1 MTQPPPAPPSPTA
14 PTPSAPTPSAPTPPA
29 SPVGPERAATLRR
42 PALAVTVL
50 AAAVILLHVI
60 ELVLLAL
67 QGLVESMPYLVQGYY
82 LILLAANLA
91 FVASVLWLLAASSMA
106 RVDARRVSRLPLLM
120 LGLLTLSGLLM
131 PAGQLLSVLLQLIGV
146 GGDDAVGYGLRNLI
160 GTLVNTGGTVLFTLL
175 IGVLGLLLLMRPQR
189 AERTVRIPMGPV
201 PLAVMLLVTA
211 LLLAVAAP
219 MQSVISSW
227 IALDWGLLQA
237 IFALHAAARGLLATL
252 LVLFMGLLFAVTAG
266 TSRRILWAGFIAYMA
281 AQVVSSVLV
290 RLFMFQMLSGTAPE
304 GEWLAPATAVVE
316 VIGALLLAT
325 TAVVVLVLRARGSR
339 TPRS

>member
-1 MTQPPPAPPSPTA
+1 MTQPPPAPPSPT
-14 PTPSAPTPSAPTPPA
+14 APTPSAPTPPA

-175 IGVLGLLLLMRPQR
+175 IGVLGLLLMRPQR
-189 AERTVRIPMGPV
+189 AERTVRIPVGPV

-211 LLLAVAAP
+211 LLLAAAAP

-252 LVLFMGLLFAVTAG
+252 LVLFMGLLLAVTAG

-290 RLFMFQMLSGTAPE
+290 RLFMFQMLSGTVPE